1 MIITQTPLRI
11 SLFGGGT
18 DFPDYFMEH
27 GGAVLST
34 AIDKYIFVIIKKR
47 FDDKIRIGY
56 SKTELVDFIDE
67 IEHDLIRESLRLTG
81 ITQGVEVATMADI
94 PTRGSGLGSSSAVT
108 VGAIHAMHAYK
119 NLLMDSKALADRAIN
134 IELNKLNSPIG
145 WQDQCIVSSG
155 GLRHIVFGKIC
166 NINNYPLDL
175 DNEVEKYLNQN
186 LMLFYTGI
194 TRQASSVLQEQKDK
208 PNIEVLHQLKEMA
221 YAAKAELQN
230 GNVDSIGKML
240 HESWQLKKQ
249 LGSKVT
255 NVYLDGMYDTAI
267 KAGALGGKI
276 SGAGGGGFLLLYCP
290 EEKQNTVREAIKLQ
304 ELKFNINAPGTK
316 VIFNYQ
322 R

>member
-108 VGAIHAMHAYK
+108 VGALHAMYAHR
-119 NLLMDSKALADRAIN
+119 NLLVDSNALADRAIN

-145 WQDQCIVSSG
+145 WQDQCIVASG
-155 GLRHIVFGKIC
+155 GLRYIVFSKTSSIG
-166 NINNYPLDL
+166 NYPLDL
-175 DNEVEKYLNQN
+175 DNEIEKYLNQN

-194 TRQASSVLQEQKDK
+194 TRQASSILQEQKEK
-208 PNIEVLHQLKEMA
+208 PNIKVLHQLKEMV
-221 YAAKAELQN
+221 YAAKSELQN
-230 GNVDSIGKML
+230 GNVDSIGKMM
-240 HESWQLKKQ
+240 HENWQLKKQ

-255 NVYLDGMYDTAI
+255 NVYIDNMYETAI

-290 EEKQNTVREAIKLQ
+290 LEKQESVRSALNLQ
-304 ELKFNINAPGTK
+304 ELPFNIGADGTK